1 MQVKPQ
7 LAAVSKAEQSGE
19 SFARTNYEVSCEVAV
34 NEQINIEYSI
44 S

>member
-1 MQVKPQ
+1 MKPQ
-7 LAAVSKAEQSGE
+7 LAAVSKAEASGE
-19 SFARTNYEVSCEVAV
+19 SFARTNYDPSCEAAV